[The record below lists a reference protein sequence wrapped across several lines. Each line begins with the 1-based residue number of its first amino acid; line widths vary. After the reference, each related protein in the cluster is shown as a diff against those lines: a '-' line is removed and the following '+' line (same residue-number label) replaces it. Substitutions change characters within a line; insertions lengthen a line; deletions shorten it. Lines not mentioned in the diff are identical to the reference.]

1 MEKEIINN
9 LYSEKK
15 NIVILYVGI
24 CNLMEKINY
33 VVGSEIMYFICRV
46 GEFLFLLDFLNKCL
60 RLKNVI
66 LKIVFVLFVFIFKY

>member
-1 MEKEIINN
+1 MLVNN
-9 LYSEKK
+9 
-15 NIVILYVGI
+15 VVMLYVGI
-24 CNLMEKINY
+24 CNLIENINY